1 MRIIGL
7 DIHRAF
13 AEAVAWDEGELNR
26 LGRVDMR
33 RHLLEAFA
41 KKLSKEDVVVIEAT
55 GNAASVAAVIAPHV
69 KRVVIANPKQVRIIA
84 HAKIKTDT
92 IDASVLAQLYASG
105 FLPEVWIPDE
115 PTQALRRQVTRRNQ
129 IVRQRSRL
137 KNIIQSILH
146 SHLIPS
152 CPHADLCGAS
162 GRAWLFHQVLPED
175 ERLAVERHLREF
187 DRLSEDLK
195 VIERDL
201 ARSAL
206 GDEGVKRLMTIPGVD
221 MVVALAIVA
230 AIGDVRRFEQ
240 SQKLV
245 SYLGLNPSVRQSGP
259 GPAYHG
265 RITKQGRGHARG
277 MLVEAAWAA
286 ARAPGP
292 LRAFFL
298 RVRARRGQHVAA
310 VATARK
316 LAVLI
321 WHLLSKGESYVWGRP
336 ALHAR
341 KLRDLELKAGYKAAR
356 GQRGAAK
363 EARPT
368 RTISRAIAIRSAD
381 GLSKP
386 RRPTRASSLVGIRV
400 VPSGCARAPQTRCDD
415 EGCAAGLAPRALLFA
430 ARSPM
435 RERKI
440 AQIPQENTCRSHQS
454 FAGSWS
460 WCANGRCCACSWN
473 RDPALGLIC
482 IQSEPWRRV
491 HIGLPMTGRPGLECL
506 LWKRSRRSA
515 GPIFRRGRRSRR
527 SAGTC
532 MFRGKWFGRSSGRT
546 RPSFATNGLGDRCH
560 GLAPGGRSSR
570 LSWIR
575 TTLGRCANA

>member
-13 AEAVAWDEGELNR
+13 AEAVAWDDGKLKR

-33 RHLLEAFA
+33 RPLLEAFA
-41 KKLSKEDVVVIEAT
+41 KKLSKDDVVVVEAT

-69 KRVVIANPKQVRIIA
+69 KKVVIANPKQVRVIA

-162 GRAWLFHQVLPED
+162 GRTWLFHQVLPED

-187 DRLSEDLK
+187 DRLGDDLK

-230 AIGDVRRFEQ
+230 AIGDVGRFEQ

-245 SYLGLNPSVRQSGP
+245 SYLGLNQASDSQVLDRLITAGSPSRAVGTRAACSSRPP
-259 GPAYHG
+259 GLQ
-265 RITKQGRGHARG
+265 RER
-277 MLVEAAWAA
+277 
-286 ARAPGP
+286 
-292 LRAFFL
+292 
-298 RVRARRGQHVAA
+298 RVRCVRSSCESAPAA
-310 VATARK
+310 VSMSP
-316 LAVLI
+316 
-321 WHLLSKGESYVWGRP
+321 LSQRP
-336 ALHAR
+336 
-341 KLRDLELKAGYKAAR
+341 
-356 GQRGAAK
+356 
-363 EARPT
+363 
-368 RTISRAIAIRSAD
+368 ISS
-381 GLSKP
+381 
-386 RRPTRASSLVGIRV
+386 
-400 VPSGCARAPQTRCDD
+400 RC
-415 EGCAAGLAPRALLFA
+415 
-430 ARSPM
+430 
-435 RERKI
+435 
-440 AQIPQENTCRSHQS
+440 
-454 FAGSWS
+454 
-460 WCANGRCCACSWN
+460 
-473 RDPALGLIC
+473 
-482 IQSEPWRRV
+482 
-491 HIGLPMTGRPGLECL
+491 
-506 LWKRSRRSA
+506 
-515 GPIFRRGRRSRR
+515 
-527 SAGTC
+527 
-532 MFRGKWFGRSSGRT
+532 SSGIC
-546 RPSFATNGLGDRCH
+546 SAKVKATCGPDRRCT
-560 GLAPGGRSSR
+560 PGS
-570 LSWIR
+570 
-575 TTLGRCANA
+575 CAIWS